1 MPRGITP
8 SRLSLSDDEVVGSQG
23 SDGSVV
29 DVATIRDGDEGTEV
43 TEVTEVTELT
53 AEIPHH
59 LMPQCSR
66 RTYLS

>member
-1 MPRGITP
+1 VPRGITP

-29 DVATIRDGDEGTEV
+29 DVATVRDGDEGTEG
-43 TEVTEVTELT
+43 TELTELT

>member
-1 MPRGITP
+1 VPRGITP

-29 DVATIRDGDEGTEV
+29 DVATVRDGDERTEGTEL
-43 TEVTEVTELT
+43 TELT